1 MVSISVYVVG
11 SFLHH
16 SGLNCG
22 LLGQSL
28 PISMLIVAIIFREKK
43 LKFYKIRNKQFKQS
57 FLLNMIWYKKYHLI
71 IQIF

>member
-16 SGLNCG
+16 SGPNCG

-28 PISMLIVAIIFREKK
+28 PVSMLIVAVIFQEKSK
-43 LKFYKIRNKQFKQS
+43 NFTK
-57 FLLNMIWYKKYHLI
+57 
-71 IQIF
+71 